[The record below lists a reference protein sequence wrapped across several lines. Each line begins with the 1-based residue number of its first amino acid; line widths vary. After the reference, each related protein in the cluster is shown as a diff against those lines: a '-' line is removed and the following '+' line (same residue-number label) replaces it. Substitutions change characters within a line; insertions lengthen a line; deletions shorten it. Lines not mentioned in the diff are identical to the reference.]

1 MPAGDPT
8 ANVLP
13 WFSTSE
19 PEPLARAFGYARPG
33 PDAELGL
40 LRQSRAIERVC
51 RERGLE
57 LEGLLS
63 DEPGSPGAALRRA
76 LGRIV
81 AGDASALVVARL
93 DSLAGSAAGV
103 GAMMEWFS
111 RNDARFIAVDRE
123 LDTGTPGG
131 RVAADA
137 LRAAGELER
146 RMLQE
151 RTRRGLDA
159 ARQKGA
165 RPGRPAV
172 ADRPEPGNAALLTR
186 ADALEPG

>member
-8 ANVLP
+8 ASVQP
-13 WFSTSE
+13 WLSTSE
-19 PEPLARAFGYARPG
+19 PEPLARAFGYVRLG

-51 RERGLE
+51 RERGMA

-63 DEPGSPGAALRRA
+63 DEPGSAGDPGPALRRA

-81 AGDASALVVARL
+81 A
-93 DSLAGSAAGV
+93 
-103 GAMMEWFS
+103 
-111 RNDARFIAVDRE
+111 
-123 LDTGTPGG
+123 GG

-137 LRAAGELER
+137 LRAAGEHER

-159 ARQKGA
+159 AGQKGA
-165 RPGRPAV
+165 RPERPAV
-172 ADRPEPGNAALLTR
+172 ADRPEPETQLS
-186 ADALEPG
+186 